1 MHELSIAT
9 EIVNIVNQHVK
20 EEERER
26 VEIVKVKIGRL
37 TNVLGESLQFCYDAI
52 IKDTPLANAKLE
64 IENTLLQL
72 NCNDCGNINFADEYI
87 FKCKAC
93 SSGNINI
100 TGGDEL
106 NVSEIILKDL
116 K

>member
-9 EIVNIVNQHVK
+9 EIVNIINQHVG
-20 EEERER
+20 EEEREL
-26 VEIVKVKIGRL
+26 VEIVKVKIGNL
-37 TNVLGESLQFCYDAI
+37 TNVLGESLHFCFEAI
-52 IKDTPLANAKLE
+52 IKDTPLSNAKIE
-64 IENTLLQL
+64 IENTPLQL
-72 NCNDCGNINFADEYI
+72 KCNECGNISFADEYI

-106 NVSEIILKDL
+106 NVSEIILKEI